1 MVWLSVARRAYEVYD
16 LCISSLIKAA
26 ADCLEKSWHVD
37 IFTYS
42 DVSPQQ
48 LTVSLSSDFLFR
60 RKIFNDAS
68 SVKTV
73 FLSKQWKCLWE
84 VAASGCESKNSL
96 VWFSIQDFFCDKFHE
111 SNPLKN
117 INNWKEMSTEHVK
130 KNNNYV
136 LSGVFFFELSVYSC
150 EEHVFGCAAYLI
162 VCLLFV
168 NCHKCFIARL
178 CALTPLVLPGGWRIF
193 ILFPLFEVLDHIK
206 DSGVLMKRTLI
217 WLNASCF
224 LSLWGNCVQLL
235 ATQIDT
241 YTQRGGKKRK
251 KNLRLFTKLITIRG
265 NKIKKSTWNWW

>member
-48 LTVSLSSDFLFR
+48 LTVSLSAEFLFR
-60 RKIFNDAS
+60 RKVFNDAS

-84 VAASGCESKNSL
+84 VAASGCKSKNSL
-96 VWFSIQDFFCDKFHE
+96 VCFLIQDFFFCDKFHE

-130 KNNNYV
+130 KQQ
-136 LSGVFFFELSVYSC
+136 LRAQWRVFLWVEFLQLRGACFRMC
-150 EEHVFGCAAYLI
+150 
-162 VCLLFV
+162 CLFD
-168 NCHKCFIARL
+168 C
-178 CALTPLVLPGGWRIF
+178 
-193 ILFPLFEVLDHIK
+193 
-206 DSGVLMKRTLI
+206 
-217 WLNASCF
+217 
-224 LSLWGNCVQLL
+224 
-235 ATQIDT
+235 
-241 YTQRGGKKRK
+241 
-251 KNLRLFTKLITIRG
+251 LFTVCQLSRVLYCTSLCV
-265 NKIKKSTWNWW
+265 NSTRSPWRLKDLLSFSALWDARPHKR

>member
-1 MVWLSVARRAYEVYD
+1 MKVSVGGCCQWVWKQKFPCLIFDTGFFLWQISWIKSSQEHKQLKGNEYRA
-16 LCISSLIKAA
+16 C
-26 ADCLEKSWHVD
+26 
-37 IFTYS
+37 
-42 DVSPQQ
+42 
-48 LTVSLSSDFLFR
+48 
-60 RKIFNDAS
+60 
-68 SVKTV
+68 
-73 FLSKQWKCLWE
+73 
-84 VAASGCESKNSL
+84 
-96 VWFSIQDFFCDKFHE
+96 
-111 SNPLKN
+111 
-117 INNWKEMSTEHVK
+117 K

>member
-48 LTVSLSSDFLFR
+48 LTVSLSSEFLFR

-130 KNNNYV
+130 KTTTTCSVECFSLSWVSTAVRSMFSDV
-136 LSGVFFFELSVYSC
+136 LPIWLSVY
-150 EEHVFGCAAYLI
+150 
-162 VCLLFV
+162 CLSTV
-168 NCHKCFIARL
+168 TS
-178 CALTPLVLPGGWRIF
+178 ALL
-193 ILFPLFEVLDHIK
+193 H
-206 DSGVLMKRTLI
+206 DSVR
-217 WLNASCF
+217 
-224 LSLWGNCVQLL
+224 
-235 ATQIDT
+235 
-241 YTQRGGKKRK
+241 
-251 KNLRLFTKLITIRG
+251 
-265 NKIKKSTWNWW
+265 